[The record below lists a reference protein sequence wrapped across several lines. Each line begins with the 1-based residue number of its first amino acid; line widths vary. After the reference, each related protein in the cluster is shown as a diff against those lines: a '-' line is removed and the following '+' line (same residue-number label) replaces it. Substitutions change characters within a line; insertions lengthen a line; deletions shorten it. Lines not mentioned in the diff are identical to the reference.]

1 MRRIY
6 VWNAALLG
14 AHEVDS
20 GYWREWELFRL
31 PGGAGLFVALHVALF
46 AILVWGYGEVVE
58 GRRAGAWMSALL
70 AASGLLAG
78 VLHGAFLATGHP
90 QFRSG
95 ASLAILAALAGTSLV
110 QAAAARAALRSRV
123 EAASGSNRAS
133 P

>member
-1 MRRIY
+1 MRRVY
-6 VWNAALLG
+6 VWNAGLLG

-46 AILVWGYGEVVE
+46 ALLVWGYGEVVE

-70 AASGLLAG
+70 ATSGLLVGA
-78 VLHGAFLATGHP
+78 VHGTFLATGHP
-90 QFRSG
+90 QFGSP

-110 QAAAARAALRSRV
+110 QATVARAALRSRV
-123 EAASGSNRAS
+123 EAAPGSSRAS